1 MARKKNTAHF
11 TPLELQLMQVLWEQ
25 GPKTVHDVQQALGTK
40 RKLAYTTVQTMLN
53 LLYRKK
59 KVKRVLE
66 NRAYVYHPIVSHEEA
81 ARHAV
86 DDMVDRM
93 FGGSPESL
101 VMSMVESDRL
111 TPDDLR
117 RLSRLIDDD
126 KAKP

>member
-1 MARKKNTAHF
+1 MARKKSSGRL

-25 GPKTVHDVQQALGTK
+25 GPKTVQEVQQALGSK

-53 LLYRKK
+53 LLYRKR
-59 KVKRVLE
+59 KVKRVLQ
-66 NRAYVYHPIVSHEEA
+66 NRAYVYSPIVSHEEA

-93 FGGSPESL
+93 FGGSPENL

-111 TPDDLR
+111 TTDDLR
-117 RLSRLIDDD
+117 RLQRLTSD
-126 KAKP
+126 KDKP

>member
-1 MARKKNTAHF
+1 MARKKSSGRL

-25 GPKTVHDVQQALGTK
+25 GPKTVQEVQQALGSK

-53 LLYRKK
+53 LLYRKR
-59 KVKRVLE
+59 KVKRVLQ
-66 NRAYVYHPIVSHEEA
+66 NRAYVYNPIVSREEA

-93 FGGSPESL
+93 FGGSPENL

-111 TPDDLR
+111 TTDDLR
-117 RLSRLIDDD
+117 RLQRLISD
-126 KAKP
+126 KDKP

>member
-1 MARKKNTAHF
+1 MARRKSSGRL

-25 GPKTVHDVQQALGTK
+25 GPKTVQEVQQALGSK
-40 RKLAYTTVQTMLN
+40 KKLAYTTVQTMLN

-59 KVKRVLE
+59 KVKRVLQ

-93 FGGSPESL
+93 FGGSPENL
-101 VMSMVESDRL
+101 VMSMVESERL
-111 TPDDLR
+111 SPNDLR
-117 RLSRLIDDD
+117 QLQRLIDD